1 MIFAAYALHWF
12 FDSLKSKKYKKIL
25 ISLVVLMLFFGFVN
39 YDVEKLGMSSQLELK
54 AADENMA
61 DIFKNSGL
69 YGEAINEYNLALN
82 LAPESVTAHCSL
94 GDVYFRLG
102 ATQRGIYEY
111 NIAKSLNLGYVR
123 NFCRYG
129 KNYEVMR

>member
-1 MIFAAYALHWF
+1 
-12 FDSLKSKKYKKIL
+12 
-25 ISLVVLMLFFGFVN
+25 MLFFGFVN
-39 YDVEKLGMSSQLELK
+39 YDVEKLGMSPRLDLK
-54 AADENMA
+54 TAHENMS
-61 DIFKNSGL
+61 DIFMNNGL